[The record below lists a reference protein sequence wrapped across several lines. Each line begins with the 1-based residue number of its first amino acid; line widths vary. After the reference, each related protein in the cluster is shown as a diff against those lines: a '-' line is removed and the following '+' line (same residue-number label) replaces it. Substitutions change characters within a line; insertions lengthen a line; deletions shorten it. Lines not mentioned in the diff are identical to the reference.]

1 MSDPFTDAAETVALP
16 VRAEWFEFREV
27 GQGITHITE
36 PGVHPFLRSNL
47 WYLEGA
53 ERPLL
58 VDAGLGVGDLP
69 AALTERGLQQPLI
82 WVTHAHLDH
91 MGGAHGFAEV
101 WSHPAEAP
109 ALRAPEPDTIV
120 TRLLPAPF
128 QEALASGVPDG
139 VVPDYLIDS
148 VPSPAFRPENHR
160 GLPCPPTR
168 ELGDGDRIDLGD
180 RVVEVVHLPGH
191 TPGSAALFD
200 RDTGTLFSGD
210 VVYDDE
216 LLDELP
222 ESDIGDYVASMRRL
236 MTLPVRTVHAGHEP
250 SFDGERLLV
259 LCEQYLAYRG

>member
-1 MSDPFTDAAETVALP
+1 MSEDSGTVSLP
-16 VRAEWFEFREV
+16 VRSEWFAFADV
-27 GQGITHITE
+27 GEGITHVIE
-36 PGVHPFLRSNL
+36 PAVHPFVRSNL
-47 WYLEGA
+47 WFVAGS
-53 ERPLL
+53 RHPLL
-58 VDAGLGVGDLP
+58 VDAGMGVGDLP
-69 AALTERGLQQPLI
+69 AALTEQGLPTPVV

-91 MGGAHGFAEV
+91 AGGAHGFAEV
-101 WSHPAEAP
+101 WAHPDESP
-109 ALRAPEPDTIV
+109 ALRQPGAETLV
-120 TRLLPAPF
+120 TSLLPAAF
-128 QEALASGVPDG
+128 KQVLADGLPDG
-139 VVPDYLIDS
+139 VPEYLVDAVPTPGFHPGDY
-148 VPSPAFRPENHR
+148 VTHPS
-160 GLPCPPTR
+160 PPTR
-168 ELGDGDRIDLGD
+168 TLGDGDRIDLGD
-180 RVVEVVHLPGH
+180 RVLEVVHLPGH